1 MEVAFLKFVGFFLEF
16 GSKFTIWMHII
27 VCVCMQ
33 RVSAIISMC
42 EYLHMHWWCV
52 GSFSVYKCVSACAY
66 ICVWEC
72 VYACV
77 CVCVQLSQVC
87 VINQL
92 SGQFICW
99 VTSCNFPPDSRP
111 FCQVG
116 IMLRAHDKTLHLS
129 APFSRFFSLPLDFAN
144 CLFLSFSPLFPP
156 LILASL
162 PLLTTSHFFISICF
176 SLSFPRL
183 ISLHLRPP
191 LFHLL
196 YLFLLPSTTPSSGLG
211 VKKADCIINHTAWSN

>member
-42 EYLHMHWWCV
+42 EYLHMHRWCV

-144 CLFLSFSPLFPP
+144 CLFLSFSSLTLPSPHISIPSSAHHLSLLHLHLFFPLFSSSDLPP
-156 LILASL
+156 SL
-162 PLLTTSHFFISICF
+162 SPPFSSSIFISPPINNT
-176 SLSFPRL
+176 
-183 ISLHLRPP
+183 ILRPWSKKGG
-191 LFHLL
+191 L
-196 YLFLLPSTTPSSGLG
+196 Y
-211 VKKADCIINHTAWSN
+211 N